1 MPPPMTRR
9 SKANPRSLHPR
20 PLPPLRRGIL
30 GERLD
35 RDQRLRYARLSMTD
49 LKGRWALVTGATS
62 GFGLATA
69 RSIAALGCH
78 VAITGR
84 REDRRRRVAD
94 EIRSH
99 HRVETLPLRFDGR
112 DPGQVRS
119 ALEGGPGLLGE
130 LDILVNNAGLALAL
144 DPLQSGDTR
153 DWDQM
158 IDTNVKGLLYV
169 TRTVLPGMVER
180 GRGHI
185 VNMGSVAGHQTY
197 AGGAVYSATKYA
209 VRAITDALRYDV
221 LGKGIRVSN
230 VEPGLAETEFSEVR
244 FKGDRARAK
253 TVYEGVKPL
262 QAEDVADA
270 VVWCLTRPEH
280 VNVQSVLIMP
290 TDQASA
296 HAVFRR
302 K

>member
-1 MPPPMTRR
+1 MENRT
-9 SKANPRSLHPR
+9 
-20 PLPPLRRGIL
+20 
-30 GERLD
+30 E
-35 RDQRLRYARLSMTD
+35 
-49 LKGRWALVTGATS
+49 LKGRWALITGATS

-69 RSIAALGCH
+69 RAIAAEGGN

-84 REDRRRRVAD
+84 REDRLRATAE
-94 EIRSH
+94 EIRAKH
-99 HRVETLPLRFDGR
+99 KVETLALRFDVR
-112 DPGQVRS
+112 DAAQVQA
-119 ALEGGPGLLGE
+119 ALTAAPGLLAK

-169 TRTVLPGMVER
+169 SRMVLPGMVER
-180 GRGHI
+180 GSGHV
-185 VNMGSVAGHQTY
+185 VNVGSVAGHQTY

-244 FKGDRARAK
+244 FKGDSARAK
-253 TVYEGVKPL
+253 TVYEGLVAL
-262 QAEDVADA
+262 RAEDVADA
-270 VVWCLTRPEH
+270 VVWCVTRPRH
-280 VNVQSVLIMP
+280 VNVQSVLILP

-296 HAVFRR
+296 HAVNRR

>member
-1 MPPPMTRR
+1 MENRTE
-9 SKANPRSLHPR
+9 
-20 PLPPLRRGIL
+20 LR
-30 GERLD
+30 
-35 RDQRLRYARLSMTD
+35 
-49 LKGRWALVTGATS
+49 GRWALVTGATS

-69 RSIAALGCH
+69 RALAAEGAN

-84 REDRRRRVAD
+84 REDRLRATAED
-94 EIRSH
+94 IRAK
-99 HRVETLPLRFDGR
+99 HRVEVVALRFDVR
-112 DPGQVRS
+112 DLEQVRT
-119 ALEGGPGLLGE
+119 ALTGAPGLLAK

-169 TRTVLPGMVER
+169 SRTVLPGMVER
-180 GRGHI
+180 GAGHV
-185 VNMGSVAGHQTY
+185 VNVGSVAGHQTY

-221 LGKGIRVSN
+221 LGKGVRVSN

-244 FKGDRARAK
+244 FKGDRERAK
-253 TVYEGVKPL
+253 TVYEGL
-262 QAEDVADA
+262 RALTAEDVAEA
-270 VVWCLTRPEH
+270 VVWCLTRPAH

-296 HAVFRR
+296 HAVNRR

>member
-1 MPPPMTRR
+1 MT
-9 SKANPRSLHPR
+9 NVTN
-20 PLPPLRRGIL
+20 LR
-30 GERLD
+30 
-35 RDQRLRYARLSMTD
+35 
-49 LKGRWALVTGATS
+49 GRWALVTGATS

-69 RSIAALGCH
+69 HALAAEGCH

-84 REDRRRRVAD
+84 REDRLSTAAS
-94 EIRSH
+94 EIAAK
-99 HRVETLPLRFDGR
+99 HRVESVPLRFDVR
-112 DPGQVRS
+112 DLSQVRS
-119 ALEGGPGLLGE
+119 ALEGAAGLLGR

-144 DPLQSGDTR
+144 DPLQTGDTR

-169 TRTVLPGMVER
+169 SRTVLPGMVER
-180 GRGHI
+180 GRGHV
-185 VNMGSVAGHQTY
+185 VNVGSVAGHQTY

-209 VRAITDALRYDV
+209 VRALTDALRYDV

-244 FKGDRARAK
+244 FKGDAAKAK
-253 TVYEGVKPL
+253 TVYEGMTAL
-262 QAEDVADA
+262 SGEDVAEA
-270 VVWCLTRPEH
+270 IVWCLTRPAH
-280 VNVQSVLIMP
+280 VNVQSVLILP

-296 HAVFRR
+296 HAVNRR

>member
-1 MPPPMTRR
+1 ML
-9 SKANPRSLHPR
+9 AH
-20 PLPPLRRGIL
+20 
-30 GERLD
+30 
-35 RDQRLRYARLSMTD
+35 SMTD
-49 LKGRWALVTGATS
+49 ATNLEGRWALVTGATS

-69 RSIAALGCH
+69 RAIAALGCH

-84 REDRRRRVAD
+84 REERLRAVAE
-94 EIRSH
+94 EIHAQR
-99 HRVETLPLRFDGR
+99 RVETLPLRFDVR
-112 DPGQVRS
+112 DLAQVRS
-119 ALEGGPGLLGE
+119 ALEGARGLLGKLE
-130 LDILVNNAGLALAL
+130 ILVNNAGLALAL
-144 DPLQSGDTR
+144 DPLQSGDTQ

-185 VNMGSVAGHQTY
+185 VNVGSVAGHQTY

-253 TVYEGVKPL
+253 TVYEGTKPL
-262 QAEDVADA
+262 LAEDVADA
-270 VVWCLTRPEH
+270 VVWCITRPEH

-296 HAVFRR
+296 HAVHRR

>member
-1 MPPPMTRR
+1 ML
-9 SKANPRSLHPR
+9 A
-20 PLPPLRRGIL
+20 
-30 GERLD
+30 
-35 RDQRLRYARLSMTD
+35 SMTD

-69 RSIAALGCH
+69 GAIAALGCN

-84 REDRRRRVAD
+84 REDRLRQIAE
-94 EIRSH
+94 EIRSD
-99 HRVETLPLRFDGR
+99 HRVETLPLRFDVR
-112 DPGQVRS
+112 DLAQVRS
-119 ALEGGPGLLGE
+119 ALEGAPGLLGK

-144 DPLQSGDTR
+144 DPLQSGDTQ

-270 VVWCLTRPEH
+270 IVWCLTRPEH

-290 TDQASA
+290 TDQASV
-296 HAVFRR
+296 HAVNRR

>member
-1 MPPPMTRR
+1 MGEST
-9 SKANPRSLHPR
+9 N
-20 PLPPLRRGIL
+20 LR
-30 GERLD
+30 
-35 RDQRLRYARLSMTD
+35 
-49 LKGRWALVTGATS
+49 GRWALVTGATS

-69 RSIAALGCH
+69 RALAAEGCH

-84 REDRRRRVAD
+84 REDRLRSTAG
-94 EIRSH
+94 EIAKDH
-99 HRVETLPLRFDGR
+99 QVETLPLRFDVR
-112 DPGQVRS
+112 DLAQVRA
-119 ALEGGPGLLGE
+119 ALEGAKGLLGKI
-130 LDILVNNAGLALAL
+130 DILVNNAGLALAL
-144 DPLQSGDTR
+144 DPIQGGDPA

-169 TRTVLPGMVER
+169 SRTVLPGMVER
-180 GRGHI
+180 GRGHV
-185 VNMGSVAGHQTY
+185 VNIGSVAGHQTY

-253 TVYEGVKPL
+253 TVYEGTKPL
-262 QAEDVADA
+262 LAEDVADA
-270 VVWCLTRPEH
+270 VVWCITRPEH
-280 VNVQSVLIMP
+280 VNVQSVLLLP

-296 HAVFRR
+296 HAVNRR

>member
-1 MPPPMTRR
+1 MT
-9 SKANPRSLHPR
+9 HPVT
-20 PLPPLRRGIL
+20 LR
-30 GERLD
+30 
-35 RDQRLRYARLSMTD
+35 
-49 LKGRWALVTGATS
+49 GRWALVTGATS
-62 GFGLATA
+62 GFGLAIA
-69 RSIAALGCH
+69 RAIAEDGGN

-84 REDRRRRVAD
+84 REDRLRDVAG
-94 EIRSH
+94 EIRSRH
-99 HRVETLPLRFDGR
+99 GVEALPLRFDVR
-112 DPGQVRS
+112 DLAEVRS
-119 ALEGGPGLLGE
+119 ALEGAPGLLAK

-144 DPLQSGDTR
+144 DPIQSGDTA

-169 TRTVLPGMVER
+169 SRAVLPGMVER
-180 GRGHI
+180 GRGHV
-185 VNMGSVAGHQTY
+185 VNVGSVAGHQTY

-253 TVYEGVKPL
+253 TVYEGLKAL
-262 QAEDVADA
+262 EAEDVADA
-270 VVWCLTRPEH
+270 VMWCLTRPEH
-280 VNVQSVLIMP
+280 VNVQSVLILP

-296 HAVFRR
+296 HAVFR
-302 K
+302 KPK

>member
-1 MPPPMTRR
+1 MENRT
-9 SKANPRSLHPR
+9 
-20 PLPPLRRGIL
+20 
-30 GERLD
+30 E
-35 RDQRLRYARLSMTD
+35 

-69 RSIAALGCH
+69 RAIAAEGGN

-84 REDRRRRVAD
+84 REDRLRATAE
-94 EIRSH
+94 EIRAKH
-99 HRVETLPLRFDGR
+99 KVETLALRFDVR
-112 DPGQVRS
+112 DAAQVQA
-119 ALEGGPGLLGE
+119 ALTGAPGLLAK
-130 LDILVNNAGLALAL
+130 LDILVNNAGLALGL

-153 DWDQM
+153 EWDQM

-169 TRTVLPGMVER
+169 SRMVLPGMVER
-180 GRGHI
+180 GAGHV
-185 VNMGSVAGHQTY
+185 VNVGSVAGHQTY

-244 FKGDRARAK
+244 FKGDAARARM
-253 TVYEGVKPL
+253 VYEGL
-262 QAEDVADA
+262 TALRAEDVADA
-270 VVWCLTRPEH
+270 VIWCVTRPPH

-296 HAVFRR
+296 HAVNRR

>member
-1 MPPPMTRR
+1 MGDST
-9 SKANPRSLHPR
+9 N
-20 PLPPLRRGIL
+20 LR
-30 GERLD
+30 
-35 RDQRLRYARLSMTD
+35 
-49 LKGRWALVTGATS
+49 GRWALVTGATS

-69 RSIAALGCH
+69 RALAAEGCH

-84 REDRRRRVAD
+84 REDRLRATAT
-94 EIRSH
+94 EIAKAH
-99 HRVETLPLRFDGR
+99 KVEAVPLRFDVR
-112 DPGQVRS
+112 DLAQVRS
-119 ALEGGPGLLGE
+119 ALLGAPGLLGK

-144 DPLQSGDTR
+144 DPLQAGDPA

-169 TRTVLPGMVER
+169 SRTVLPGMVER
-180 GRGHI
+180 GRGHV
-185 VNMGSVAGHQTY
+185 VNLGSIAGHQTY

-230 VEPGLAETEFSEVR
+230 VEPGLAETEFGEVR
-244 FKGDRARAK
+244 FKGDAARAK
-253 TVYEGVKPL
+253 TVYEGMTAL
-262 QAEDVADA
+262 SAEDVAEA
-270 VVWCLTRPEH
+270 VVWCLTRPAH
-280 VNVQSVLIMP
+280 VNVQSVLILP

-296 HAVFRR
+296 HAVNRR

>member
-1 MPPPMTRR
+1 MGEST
-9 SKANPRSLHPR
+9 N
-20 PLPPLRRGIL
+20 LR
-30 GERLD
+30 
-35 RDQRLRYARLSMTD
+35 
-49 LKGRWALVTGATS
+49 GRWALVTGATS

-69 RSIAALGCH
+69 RALAAEGCH

-84 REDRRRRVAD
+84 REDRLRATAA
-94 EIRSH
+94 EIAKGH
-99 HRVETLPLRFDGR
+99 KVETVPLRFDVR
-112 DPGQVRS
+112 DLAQVRS
-119 ALEGGPGLLGE
+119 ALEGAPGLLGK

-144 DPLQSGDTR
+144 DPLQAGDPA

-169 TRTVLPGMVER
+169 SRTVLPGMVER
-180 GRGHI
+180 ERGHV
-185 VNMGSVAGHQTY
+185 VNIGSIAGHQTY

-230 VEPGLAETEFSEVR
+230 VEPGLAETEFGEVR
-244 FKGDRARAK
+244 FKGDAARAK
-253 TVYEGVKPL
+253 TVYEGMTAL
-262 QAEDVADA
+262 SAEDVAEA
-270 VVWCLTRPEH
+270 VVWCLTRPAH
-280 VNVQSVLIMP
+280 VNVQSVLILP

-296 HAVFRR
+296 HAVNRR

>member
-1 MPPPMTRR
+1 MLAPF
-9 SKANPRSLHPR
+9 
-20 PLPPLRRGIL
+20 
-30 GERLD
+30 
-35 RDQRLRYARLSMTD
+35 MTD

-69 RSIAALGCH
+69 HAIASQGGH

-84 REDRRRRVAD
+84 REDRLRAVAA
-94 EIRSH
+94 EIRDRY
-99 HRVETLPLRFDGR
+99 RVEALPLRFDVR
-112 DPGQVRS
+112 DLAQVRS
-119 ALEGGPGLLGE
+119 ALEGTPGLLSK

-144 DPLQSGDTR
+144 DPLQSGSPE

-169 TRTVLPGMVER
+169 SRTVLPGMVER
-180 GRGHI
+180 GRGHV
-185 VNMGSVAGHQTY
+185 VNIGSVAGHQTY

-209 VRAITDALRYDV
+209 VRAISDALRYDV
-221 LGKGIRVSN
+221 LGKGVRVSN

-253 TVYEGVKPL
+253 SVYEGLRPL
-262 QAEDVADA
+262 LAEDVADA

-280 VNVQSVLIMP
+280 VNVQSVLLMP

-296 HAVFRR
+296 HAVHRR
-302 K
+302 TK